1 LPTLKGAGEQ
11 IRTSVRW
18 LRAAGAAEI
27 CERVRSEVCPAKISG
42 ERWLEVHAVAHGLGL
57 KSNATMLYGH
67 VESYEDRVDHFLRL
81 RATQDQTGGFQAFI
95 ALAFQPAANTPL
107 AHLPGTTGVDDLKT
121 MAVARLLLDN
131 FDHIKTY
138 WVMTGL
144 KLAQIALFFGANDMD
159 GTVVEEVI
167 SLMSGAG
174 HGQAL
179 SKAELVRVI
188 SDAGRIPVERD
199 GLYRVVRR
207 YRDGEAAASEEGRA

>member
-1 LPTLKGAGEQ
+1 
-11 IRTSVRW
+11 
-18 LRAAGAAEI
+18 
-27 CERVRSEVCPAKISG
+27 
-42 ERWLEVHAVAHGLGL
+42 
-57 KSNATMLYGH
+57 MLYGH
-67 VESYEDRVDHFLRL
+67 VEGYEDRVDHFLRL
-81 RATQDQTGGFQAFI
+81 RATQDDTGGFQAFI

-107 AHLPGTTGVDDLKT
+107 SHLPGTTGVDDLKT

-174 HGQAL
+174 HGQVL
-179 SKAELVRVI
+179 PKAELVRI
-188 SDAGRIPVERD
+188 IRDTGRVPVERD

-207 YRDGEAAASEEGRA
+207 YDTECGAAGEA